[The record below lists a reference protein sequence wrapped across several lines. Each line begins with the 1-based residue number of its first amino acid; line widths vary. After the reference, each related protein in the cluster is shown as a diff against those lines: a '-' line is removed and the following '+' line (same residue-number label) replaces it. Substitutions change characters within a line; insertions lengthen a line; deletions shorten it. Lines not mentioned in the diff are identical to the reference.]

1 MPAFLRPAVRRGHVA
16 AAREEVC
23 RSEPAYT
30 LVVLLEPIAEPGL
43 GRPGDDATAK
53 MTAKKEQIR
62 AVAHHHLEATK
73 VGRGGIALH
82 DGVAIVEPNV
92 IVILPNVILAK
103 RDPNACTGLQELE
116 RRVRLQPGELEA
128 REDDCLVGDP
138 TIALHL
144 SERCEATLLGDELQE
159 HAGALVGSRTIA

>member
-1 MPAFLRPAVRRGHVA
+1 MPAILRPAVRRGHVA

-30 LVVLLEPIAEPGL
+30 LVVLLEPFAQPGL
-43 GRPGDDATAK
+43 GRPRDDA
-53 MTAKKEQIR
+53 MGKKKQIR
-62 AVAHHHLEATK
+62 AVAHHHLEPTK
-73 VGRGGIALH
+73 VGRGGDALH
-82 DGVAIVEPNV
+82 DGVAIVE
-92 IVILPNVILAK
+92 PNVILAK

>member
-1 MPAFLRPAVRRGHVA
+1 MPAIPRPAVRCGHVA
-16 AAREEVC
+16 AAREEVG
-23 RSEPAYT
+23 RSEPADT
-30 LVVLLEPIAEPGL
+30 LVVLLEPIAQPGL
-43 GRPGDDATAK
+43 GRPGDDAMAK
-53 MTAKKEQIR
+53 IMAKKEQIC
-62 AVAHHHLEATK
+62 AVADHHLEATK
-73 VGRGGIALH
+73 VGRDGIALH
-82 DGVAIVEPNV
+82 DGVPIVE
-92 IVILPNVILAK
+92 PNVILAK

-138 TIALHL
+138 TIALNL

>member
-1 MPAFLRPAVRRGHVA
+1 MG
-16 AAREEVC
+16 
-23 RSEPAYT
+23 
-30 LVVLLEPIAEPGL
+30 
-43 GRPGDDATAK
+43 
-53 MTAKKEQIR
+53 KKKQIR
-62 AVAHHHLEATK
+62 AVAHHHLEPTK
-73 VGRGGIALH
+73 VGRGGDALH
-82 DGVAIVEPNV
+82 DGVAIVE
-92 IVILPNVILAK
+92 PNVILAK

-138 TIALHL
+138 TIAFHL

>member
-1 MPAFLRPAVRRGHVA
+1 MPAILRPAVRRGHVA

-30 LVVLLEPIAEPGL
+30 LVVLLEPFAQPGL
-43 GRPGDDATAK
+43 RRPGDDA
-53 MTAKKEQIR
+53 MAKKEQIR

-73 VGRGGIALH
+73 VGRGGDALH
-82 DGVAIVEPNV
+82 DGVAIVE
-92 IVILPNVILAK
+92 PNVILAK